1 MEPQFNNAED
11 MLRRVSPEGRA
22 LAHRERMERQRRTN
36 RQVGLC
42 VLLAFMLWLAVLAL
56 GAAGIA
62 VGTGVVAGAI
72 LIFLLGCAAI
82 LLGFRKKPVRIA
94 ELQTVPL
101 TAVPAKVGDW
111 LEQQRNLLPAP
122 AIPVIDSLTRQL
134 SVLGPQ
140 LAAIEHGP
148 GANAVRK
155 LVATELPELVERYR
169 NIPASVAPAE
179 AGAQLAEGLKII
191 DGEIHRLSG
200 DLASGSFDALATQN
214 RYLQLKYDAGLSD
227 S

>member
-1 MEPQFNNAED
+1 MEPQFNQAED

-42 VLLAFMLWLAVLAL
+42 VLLALALWLAVLAL
-56 GAAGIA
+56 EAAGIA

-72 LIFLLGCAAI
+72 ALFLLGCAAI
-82 LLGFRKKPVRIA
+82 LLRFRKRPVRIA
-94 ELQTVPL
+94 ELQAVPL

-122 AIPVIDSLTRQL
+122 AVPVIDSLTRQL

-140 LAAIEHGP
+140 LAAIEHDP
-148 GANAVRK
+148 GAGPVRK

-179 AGAQLAEGLKII
+179 AGIQLVEGLKII
-191 DGEIHRLSG
+191 DGEIHRLSS

-214 RYLQLKYDAGLSD
+214 RYLQLKYDAGLGGS
-227 S
+227 

>member
-1 MEPQFNNAED
+1 MEPQFNRAED

-36 RQVGLC
+36 RQLGLC
-42 VLLAFMLWLAVLAL
+42 ALLALALWLLLFSLGQAGVVLGGALLAGAVL
-56 GAAGIA
+56 
-62 VGTGVVAGAI
+62 V
-72 LIFLLGCAAI
+72 FLLGCAAI
-82 LLGFRKKPVRIA
+82 LLGFRKRPVRIA
-94 ELQTVPL
+94 ELQAVPL

-111 LEQQRNLLPAP
+111 LGQQRNLLPPPAAP
-122 AIPVIDSLTRQL
+122 VLDSLSRQL

-140 LAAIEHGP
+140 LAAIEHDP

-169 NIPASVAPAE
+169 NIPASVAPAD
-179 AGAQLAEGLKII
+179 AGAQLVEGLKII
-191 DGEIHRLSG
+191 DGEIHRISS

-214 RYLQLKYDAGLSD
+214 RYLQLKYDVGLGGS
-227 S
+227 

>member
-1 MEPQFNNAED
+1 MEPQFNQAED

-42 VLLAFMLWLAVLAL
+42 LLLAVALWLAVLGL

-62 VGTGVVAGAI
+62 AGTGVDAGA
-72 LIFLLGCAAI
+72 LLLFLLGCAAI
-82 LLGFRKKPVRIA
+82 FVGFRRKPVRIA
-94 ELQTVPL
+94 ELQAVPL
-101 TAVPAKVGDW
+101 TAVPSKVGDW

-134 SVLGPQ
+134 SALGPQ
-140 LAAIEHGP
+140 LAAIERDP
-148 GANAVRK
+148 GAGAVRK

-179 AGAQLAEGLKII
+179 AGTQLVEGLKII
-191 DGEIHRLSG
+191 DGEIHRLSS

-214 RYLQLKYDAGLSD
+214 RYLQLKYDAGLSG

>member
-56 GAAGIA
+56 GTAGIA
-62 VGTGVVAGAI
+62 GAGVVGGAI

-82 LLGFRKKPVRIA
+82 LLGFRKMPVRIA
-94 ELQTVPL
+94 ELQAVPL

-140 LAAIEHGP
+140 LAAIERDP
-148 GANAVRK
+148 GAGAVRK
-155 LVATELPELVERYR
+155 LVATELPELIERYR

-179 AGAQLAEGLKII
+179 AGTQLVEGLKII
-191 DGEIHRLSG
+191 DGEIHRLSS

-214 RYLQLKYDAGLSD
+214 RYLQLKYDAGLSG

>member
-1 MEPQFNNAED
+1 MEPQFNQAED
-11 MLRRVSPEGRA
+11 MLCRVSPEGRA

-42 VLLAFMLWLAVLAL
+42 LLLAVALWLAVLAL

-62 VGTGVVAGAI
+62 AGTGVDAGA
-72 LIFLLGCAAI
+72 LLLFLLGCAAI
-82 LLGFRKKPVRIA
+82 FVGFRRKPVRIA
-94 ELQTVPL
+94 ELQAVPL
-101 TAVPAKVGDW
+101 TAVPSKVGDW

-134 SVLGPQ
+134 SALGPQ
-140 LAAIEHGP
+140 LAAIERDP
-148 GANAVRK
+148 GAGAVRK

-179 AGAQLAEGLKII
+179 AGTQLVEGLKII
-191 DGEIHRLSG
+191 DGEIHRLSS

-214 RYLQLKYDAGLSD
+214 RYLQLKYDAGLSG

>member
-1 MEPQFNNAED
+1 MEPQFNQAED

-42 VLLAFMLWLAVLAL
+42 LLLAVALWLAVLAL

-62 VGTGVVAGAI
+62 AGTGVDAGA
-72 LIFLLGCAAI
+72 LLLFLLGCAAI
-82 LLGFRKKPVRIA
+82 FVGFRRKPVRIA
-94 ELQTVPL
+94 ELQAVPL
-101 TAVPAKVGDW
+101 TAVPSKVGDW

-134 SVLGPQ
+134 SALGPQ
-140 LAAIEHGP
+140 LAAIEHDP
-148 GANAVRK
+148 GAGAVRK

-179 AGAQLAEGLKII
+179 AGTQLVEGLKII
-191 DGEIHRLSG
+191 DGEIHRLSS

-214 RYLQLKYDAGLSD
+214 RYLQLNYDAGLSG

>member
-1 MEPQFNNAED
+1 MEPSFNQAED

-22 LAHRERMERQRRTN
+22 LARRERMERQRRTN

-42 VLLAFMLWLAVLAL
+42 LLLGLVLWLVVLAL

-62 VGTGVVAGAI
+62 VGTAVIGGAV
-72 LIFLLGCAAI
+72 LLFLLGCAVIFAG
-82 LLGFRKKPVRIA
+82 LRKRPLRIGQ
-94 ELQTVPL
+94 LQAVSL
-101 TAVPAKVGDW
+101 TAVPSKVGDW
-111 LEQQRNLLPAP
+111 LEQQRNLLPPP
-122 AIPVIDSLTRQL
+122 ASPVIDSLTRQL
-134 SVLGPQ
+134 SALGPQ
-140 LAAIEHGP
+140 LASIEHDP
-148 GANAVRK
+148 GASAVRK

-169 NIPASVAPAE
+169 NIPPSVAPAE
-179 AGAQLAEGLKII
+179 AGEQLVEGLKII

-214 RYLQLKYDAGLSD
+214 RYLQLKYDAGLSG

>member
-1 MEPQFNNAED
+1 MEPQFNRAED

-36 RQVGLC
+36 RQLGLC
-42 VLLAFMLWLAVLAL
+42 ALLALALWLLLFGLGQAGVVLGGALLAGAVL
-56 GAAGIA
+56 
-62 VGTGVVAGAI
+62 V
-72 LIFLLGCAAI
+72 FLLGCAAI
-82 LLGFRKKPVRIA
+82 LLGFRKRPVRIA
-94 ELQTVPL
+94 ELQAVPL

-111 LEQQRNLLPAP
+111 LGQQRNLLPPPAAP
-122 AIPVIDSLTRQL
+122 VLDSLSRQL

-140 LAAIEHGP
+140 LAAIEHDP

-169 NIPASVAPAE
+169 NIPASVAPAD
-179 AGAQLAEGLKII
+179 AGAQLVEGLKII
-191 DGEIHRLSG
+191 DGEIHRISS

-214 RYLQLKYDAGLSD
+214 RYLQLKYDAGLGGS
-227 S
+227 

>member
-1 MEPQFNNAED
+1 MEPQFNQAED

-42 VLLAFMLWLAVLAL
+42 LLLAVALWLAVLAL

-62 VGTGVVAGAI
+62 AGTGVDAGA
-72 LIFLLGCAAI
+72 LLLFLLGCAAI
-82 LLGFRKKPVRIA
+82 FVGFRRKPVRIA

-101 TAVPAKVGDW
+101 TAVPSKVGDW

-134 SVLGPQ
+134 SALGPQ
-140 LAAIEHGP
+140 LAAIERDP
-148 GANAVRK
+148 GAGAVRK

-179 AGAQLAEGLKII
+179 AGTQLVEGLKII
-191 DGEIHRLSG
+191 DGEIHRLSS

-214 RYLQLKYDAGLSD
+214 RYLQLKYDAGLSG

>member
-1 MEPQFNNAED
+1 MEPQFNQAED

-42 VLLAFMLWLAVLAL
+42 LLLAVALWLAVLGL

-62 VGTGVVAGAI
+62 AGTGVDAGA
-72 LIFLLGCAAI
+72 LLLFLLGCAAI
-82 LLGFRKKPVRIA
+82 FVGFRRKPVRIA
-94 ELQTVPL
+94 ELQAVPL
-101 TAVPAKVGDW
+101 TAVPSKVGDW

-134 SVLGPQ
+134 SALGPQ
-140 LAAIEHGP
+140 LAAIERDP
-148 GANAVRK
+148 GAGAVRK
-155 LVATELPELVERYR
+155 LVATELPELIERYR

-179 AGAQLAEGLKII
+179 AGTQLVEGLKII
-191 DGEIHRLSG
+191 DGEIHRLSS

-214 RYLQLKYDAGLSD
+214 RYLQLKYDAGLSG

>member
-1 MEPQFNNAED
+1 MEPQFNQAED

-42 VLLAFMLWLAVLAL
+42 LLLAVALWLAVLAL

-62 VGTGVVAGAI
+62 AGTGVDAGA
-72 LIFLLGCAAI
+72 LLLFLLGCAAI
-82 LLGFRKKPVRIA
+82 FVGFRRKPVRIA
-94 ELQTVPL
+94 ELQAVPL
-101 TAVPAKVGDW
+101 TAVPSKVGDW

-134 SVLGPQ
+134 SALGPQ
-140 LAAIEHGP
+140 LAAIERDP
-148 GANAVRK
+148 GAGAVRK

-179 AGAQLAEGLKII
+179 AGTQLVEGLKII
-191 DGEIHRLSG
+191 DGEIHRLSS

-214 RYLQLKYDAGLSD
+214 RYLQLKYDAGLSG

>member
-1 MEPQFNNAED
+1 MEPQFNQAED

-42 VLLAFMLWLAVLAL
+42 LLLAVALWLAVLAL

-62 VGTGVVAGAI
+62 AGTGVDAGA
-72 LIFLLGCAAI
+72 LLLFLLGCAAI
-82 LLGFRKKPVRIA
+82 FVGFRRKPVRIA
-94 ELQTVPL
+94 ELQAVPL
-101 TAVPAKVGDW
+101 TAVPSKVGDW

-134 SVLGPQ
+134 SALGPQ
-140 LAAIEHGP
+140 LAAIEHDP
-148 GANAVRK
+148 GAGAVRK

-179 AGAQLAEGLKII
+179 AGTQLVEGLKII
-191 DGEIHRLSG
+191 DGEIHRLSS

-214 RYLQLKYDAGLSD
+214 RYLQLKYDAGLSG

>member
-1 MEPQFNNAED
+1 MEPQFNQAED

-42 VLLAFMLWLAVLAL
+42 LLLAVALWLAVLAL

-62 VGTGVVAGAI
+62 AGTGVDAGA
-72 LIFLLGCAAI
+72 LLLFLVGCAAI
-82 LLGFRKKPVRIA
+82 FVGFRRKPVRIA
-94 ELQTVPL
+94 ELQAVPL
-101 TAVPAKVGDW
+101 TAVPSKVGDW

-134 SVLGPQ
+134 SALGPQ
-140 LAAIEHGP
+140 LAAIEHDP
-148 GANAVRK
+148 GAGAVRK

-179 AGAQLAEGLKII
+179 AGTQLVEGLKII
-191 DGEIHRLSG
+191 DGEIHRLSS

-214 RYLQLKYDAGLSD
+214 RYLQLKYDAGLSG

>member
-1 MEPQFNNAED
+1 MEPQFNQAED

-42 VLLAFMLWLAVLAL
+42 VLLALALWLAVLAL
-56 GAAGIA
+56 EATGIA
-62 VGTGVVAGAI
+62 AGTGVDAGA
-72 LIFLLGCAAI
+72 LLLFLLGCAAI
-82 LLGFRKKPVRIA
+82 FVGFRTKPVRIA
-94 ELQTVPL
+94 ELQVVPL
-101 TAVPAKVGDW
+101 TAVPSKVGDW

-122 AIPVIDSLTRQL
+122 AVPVIDSLTRQL

-140 LAAIEHGP
+140 LAAIEHDP
-148 GANAVRK
+148 GAGPVRK

-179 AGAQLAEGLKII
+179 AGIQLVEGLKII
-191 DGEIHRLSG
+191 DGEIHRLSS

-214 RYLQLKYDAGLSD
+214 RYLQLKYDAGLGGS
-227 S
+227 

>member
-1 MEPQFNNAED
+1 MEPQFNQAED

-36 RQVGLC
+36 RQVGLW
-42 VLLAFMLWLAVLAL
+42 VLLALALWLAVLAL
-56 GAAGIA
+56 EATGIA
-62 VGTGVVAGAI
+62 AGTGVDAGA
-72 LIFLLGCAAI
+72 LLLFLLGCAAI
-82 LLGFRKKPVRIA
+82 FVGFRTKPVRIA
-94 ELQTVPL
+94 ELQVVPL
-101 TAVPAKVGDW
+101 TAVPSKVGDW

-122 AIPVIDSLTRQL
+122 AVPVIDSLTRQL

-140 LAAIEHGP
+140 LAAIEHDP
-148 GANAVRK
+148 GAGPVRK

-179 AGAQLAEGLKII
+179 AGIQLVEGLKII
-191 DGEIHRLSG
+191 DGEIHRLSS

-214 RYLQLKYDAGLSD
+214 RYLQLKYDAGLGGS
-227 S
+227 